1 MEKWRRNSKLENEWE
16 LIFPHSRSGSFDAC
30 ILGNPKVFHGC
41 WRYDD
46 NCCRDIRYCGNNAF
60 IRGLAGLLSAAAA
73 SVKRNTTHG
82 LYIFT
87 LRQLHE
93 NIVHK
98 YISIGVASILIMLT
112 IMLIADGSTRIM
124 SYGNQMTRGS
134 SVYDFTVTGNE
145 ATVEKYLSGKQ
156 MQPYVADLSR
166 METGT
171 MKRPASVKAN
181 SFIDWS
187 GLREQVVLNLPP
199 EVEDPVTQGA
209 TSYEFS
215 PNQPAALNLLGC
227 IDTTGASP
235 FLIPVSSYNELLE
248 AAGEKTIVL
257 GIDEAVFYLNPDFQ
271 GSTKEETTTML
282 NQIAEDARANGK
294 VLISIDG
301 LPITLIPFVP
311 MKGLTAD
318 ENVKIITALI
328 VSDEVYS
335 EYVNPGTVTV
345 YHNFCIPSETVEADG
360 LMVSIMEARDLLK
373 PSGLYC
379 ESYLDNFGRQLFY
392 VISGSYTTLYMG
404 FMLLIIACA
413 LLALQFL
420 TQMRETKARYATLSI
435 LGARREQMKRSINQQ
450 VLWYFLLPLF
460 PACISGTVGI
470 CAMQHYLYSNMAK
483 LQQSYPMLLVM
494 ALVVVCM
501 LALYGVAIARTA
513 NREISKLNW
522 KPNA

>member
-1 MEKWRRNSKLENEWE
+1 MFGAVCFW
-16 LIFPHSRSGSFDAC
+16 IFSRFTIFNYFTTKPVRIAVFLNDFLRAQLTVDLCYSLVGNFHRSF
-30 ILGNPKVFHGC
+30 NV
-41 WRYDD
+41 RYMLPE
-46 NCCRDIRYCGNNAF
+46 IV
-60 IRGLAGLLSAAAA
+60 IIQQ
-73 SVKRNTTHG
+73 V
-82 LYIFT
+82 IFGK
-87 LRQLHE
+87 
-93 NIVHK
+93 IVEG
-98 YISIGVASILIMLT
+98 I
-112 IMLIADGSTRIM
+112 
-124 SYGNQMTRGS
+124 NW
-134 SVYDFTVTGNE
+134 F
-145 ATVEKYLSGKQ
+145 
-156 MQPYVADLSR
+156 
-166 METGT
+166 
-171 MKRPASVKAN
+171 
-181 SFIDWS
+181 
-187 GLREQVVLNLPP
+187 LN
-199 EVEDPVTQGA
+199 GI
-209 TSYEFS
+209 
-215 PNQPAALNLLGC
+215 NLLGC

-335 EYVNPGTVTV
+335 EYVNPDTVTV